1 MDLYDFRN
9 LMVDDSQPVRI
20 YNLANNAEVIFE
32 GDFCDLPRRWEDCE
46 ICSIDN
52 LFKNDFDGYIG
63 INIELED
70 EDDF

>member
-9 LMVDDSQPVRI
+9 LIVDDSQPVRI
-20 YNLANNAEVIFE
+20 YNLANDAEVVFE
-32 GDFCDLPRRWEDCE
+32 GDFCDLPSELECCE

-52 LFKNDFDGYIG
+52 LYKSDFDGYIG

-70 EDDF
+70 EDE